1 MQKTVITQEGL
12 ARLSEE
18 LEQLKTQGRRS
29 IAARLQHAASSEAN
43 RGENADY
50 LDAREEQAL
59 LEQRIAILEERIHS
73 AEIVEPNLGN
83 GRIDIGERVL
93 VHDLDAD
100 ERLELELVGPAEADA
115 QVGRVSVASPVGRA
129 ILGLRR
135 GDVADVDAPRG
146 RLRFKVLAVELPA
159 SVTVG

>member
-1 MQKTVITQEGL
+1 MTEMVMTQTGL

-18 LEQLKTQGRRS
+18 LERLKTEGRRS
-29 IAARLQHAASSEAN
+29 IAARLQHAASCEAN

-59 LEQRIAILEERIHS
+59 LEKRISTLEERIRS
-73 AEIVEPNLGN
+73 AEIVEPDLGN
-83 GRIDIGERVL
+83 GRIDVGERVL

-100 ERLELELVGPAEADA
+100 ERLELELVGPVEADPR
-115 QVGRVSVASPVGRA
+115 VGRISIASPVGRA

-135 GDVADVDAPRG
+135 GDLAEVEAPRG
-146 RLRFKVLAVELPA
+146 KLRFKVLAVELPTPA
-159 SVTVG
+159 ALG